1 MYICI
6 LIKSSL
12 QYSSWQQATAH
23 TACQGL
29 QSLVCS
35 QPWSYRYFNNQIH
48 ISSELL
54 ADWFT
59 WLYLRLFLP
68 NLLLYFFDS
77 VLFGIFSKEP
87 TSQHM

>member
-23 TACQGL
+23 IACQGL

-35 QPWSYRYFNNQIH
+35 QPWSYRYSNNQIH
-48 ISSELL
+48 VSSELL

-59 WLYLRLFLP
+59 WLYLCLFLP
-68 NLLLYFFDS
+68 KLLLYSFDS
-77 VLFGIFSKEP
+77 LLFGIFSKEP